1 MAMRV
6 HRFTRAAH
14 ATGRSPRIAAAVVTS
29 VLVQLVGA
37 PAFGIAPRPGMS
49 GGLVIELPAQSPAG
63 PEAFEKVGMLL
74 SDRLPFGAVIQ
85 DGTQGKD
92 LEITDGRIVNGTGRY
107 EPGALKNTRDVA
119 PSLRISKLR
128 VPERTTLLQVDV
140 SKGKPLSLA
149 AKSIDNADRDQPPRL
164 NSSDGQVFEAI
175 GYYYE
180 DDRKVMLRYTIAAP
194 IRSLKE
200 LEKEGVLPTISR
212 SDQKLVLF
220 FAPSA
225 GVDIKSFG
233 LGPKVVKEFDR
244 PISTKS
250 P

>member
-1 MAMRV
+1 MAPCV
-6 HRFTRAAH
+6 P
-14 ATGRSPRIAAAVVTS
+14 PRIGAAFVREFPRRINPVV
-29 VLVQLVGA
+29 V
-37 PAFGIAPRPGMS
+37 AFLFIPLTAGSALGIGPHRTAIP
-49 GGLVIELPAQSPAG
+49 VIEQPTQSPAG
-63 PEAFEKVGMLL
+63 PEAFGKLGMTL
-74 SDRLPFGAVIQ
+74 SDRLPFGAVVQ

-92 LEITDGRIVNGTGRY
+92 LEIAGKRLVNGTGRY
-107 EPGALKNTRDVA
+107 EPGALKNTRDIPA
-119 PSLRISKLR
+119 ELRVSQLQ

-164 NSSDGQVFEAI
+164 TSSDGQVFEAI

-180 DDRKVMLRYTIAAP
+180 DDRKVLLRYTIAGP